1 VVEDTIGED
10 ASVVIDT
17 PDGLIV
23 ISGCGH
29 AGIINILEQA
39 RRVVRE
45 ATVVA
50 AVGGF
55 HLFPADDKVL
65 TWTGTKLK
73 EFGVRYLLGAH
84 CTGVETVFQLRSIV
98 GLTRAD
104 AVVGAVGSTF
114 ILGRG
119 IDALALAR

>member
-1 VVEDTIGED
+1 
-10 ASVVIDT
+10 
-17 PDGLIV
+17 
-23 ISGCGH
+23 
-29 AGIINILEQA
+29 
-39 RRVVRE
+39 
-45 ATVVA
+45 
-50 AVGGF
+50 
-55 HLFPADDKVL
+55 
-65 TWTGTKLK
+65 LK